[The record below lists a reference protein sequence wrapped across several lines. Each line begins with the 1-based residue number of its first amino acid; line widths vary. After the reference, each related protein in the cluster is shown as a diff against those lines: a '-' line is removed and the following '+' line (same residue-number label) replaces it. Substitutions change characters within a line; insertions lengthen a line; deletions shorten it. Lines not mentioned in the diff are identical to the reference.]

1 MFLVLIA
8 LGWMYVVVM
17 MALAEATSPVG
28 SVLGAVVT
36 FFLYGVGPVALV
48 LYILGTPMRRRI
60 RREREAMTENGD
72 GAGLQVS
79 ESSSEAS
86 SEPSSDP
93 PDAGREPAADAVA
106 PVRKKL

>member
-36 FFLYGVGPVALV
+36 FFLYGVGPVTLV

-60 RREREAMTENGD
+60 RREREALADATTQGS
-72 GAGLQVS
+72 Q
-79 ESSSEAS
+79 
-86 SEPSSDP
+86 PSGE
-93 PDAGREPAADAVA
+93 PDAGGEPPADAVTA
-106 PVRKKL
+106 MRKEP

>member
-28 SVLGAVVT
+28 TVLGAVVT

-60 RREREAMTENGD
+60 RRAREARLEA
-72 GAGLQVS
+72 GAPPELATPDPM
-79 ESSSEAS
+79 EPA
-86 SEPSSDP
+86 PSSGQ
-93 PDAGREPAADAVA
+93 PDAGGEAAAATVA
-106 PVRKKL
+106 TVRKEP